1 MNHFSPLLTRFLF
14 VTLLFSGCRERIP
27 NPSFDLRQPNLTA
40 KELSFSRV
48 KMNRKPS
55 PDLLKAPD
63 EAYLLGPGDVL
74 EIEISEIPGTLARTF
89 VMPDGLVYYNLAGGV
104 KAEGLTQKQFAEQL
118 TIALKKDYARPVVN
132 VSLVDV
138 KSRRFSLLGRV
149 FKPGIYPLRQ
159 PTTLLEAIS
168 QAGGLYTSA
177 FSGQT
182 EELAD
187 LSKSVVIRDGKVLP
201 VNFEKLVKNGD
212 ASHNIYLRH
221 NDYVYIPSSTSS
233 TVLVLGAVANPQA
246 IGHREP
252 MTLIDC
258 MAQCRGPVQGAY
270 LKQIVVVRGTM
281 DKPQAALVN
290 LQEILVG
297 RATNVLLEPGD
308 IVFVPKRPLGLLET
322 TVELVFQDAAR
333 AIALSEGTRFA
344 GGNQGPVLTIP
355 LSSPP
360 PAIAPPPP

>member
-1 MNHFSPLLTRFLF
+1 MNLSLDSILRCLMLLACLT
-14 VTLLFSGCRERIP
+14 GCREKIA
-27 NPSFDLRQPNLTA
+27 NPSFDVRNPHQTA
-40 KELSFSRV
+40 KELSFSQVRI
-48 KMNRKPS
+48 NRKPS
-55 PDLLKAPD
+55 AELLKVPS
-63 EAYLLGPGDVL
+63 EAYILGPGDVL
-74 EIEISEIPGTLARTF
+74 EIEIAEIPGTLARTF
-89 VMPDGLVYYNLAGGV
+89 VMPDGYVYYNLAGGV
-104 KAEGLTQKQFAEQL
+104 KAEGLTLQKFSEQL
-118 TIALKKDYARPVVN
+118 TQALKKDYARPIVN
-132 VSLVDV
+132 ASLVDV

-212 ASHNIYLRH
+212 ASQNIYLRH

-233 TVLVLGAVANPQA
+233 IVLVLGAVANPQA
-246 IGHREP
+246 IGHRDSL
-252 MTLIDC
+252 TLIDC
-258 MAQCRGPVQGAY
+258 MAQCRGPVKGAY
-270 LKQIVVVRGTM
+270 LKQVVVVRGSM
-281 DKPQAALVN
+281 EKPQAALVN
-290 LQEILVG
+290 LQEIIVG

-333 AIALSEGTRFA
+333 ALALAEGTRFA

-360 PAIAPPPP
+360 PAPAPPPP